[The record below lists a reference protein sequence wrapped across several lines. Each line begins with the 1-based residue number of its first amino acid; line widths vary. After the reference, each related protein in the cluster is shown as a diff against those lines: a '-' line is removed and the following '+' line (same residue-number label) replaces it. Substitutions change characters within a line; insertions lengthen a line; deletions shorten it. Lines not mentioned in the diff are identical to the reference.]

1 MWFLDP
7 LTPVVDLALQT
18 TCLLILSRTILFI
31 FCSLLLPAQPEAGP
45 TTSGSSFPS
54 LSSLSPTHLPSHPL
68 LSKSVHLEIQYFLPR
83 LVVTHLDI
91 PVGGQVSEPGACPIQ
106 GSSGGGEKGSLNPP
120 ISHFVNTRLLFGPR
134 LNSVCQLCT
143 RVTRDL

>member
-1 MWFLDP
+1 MKKTRQMRIFGYLFSVHTECCSCSDLKPTSVLRSAGNHFYVVLGP

-83 LVVTHLDI
+83 PVTHLDI
-91 PVGGQVSEPGACPIQ
+91 PVGG
-106 GSSGGGEKGSLNPP
+106 
-120 ISHFVNTRLLFGPR
+120 
-134 LNSVCQLCT
+134 
-143 RVTRDL
+143 